1 MHYRVLQTA
10 ISTRPFVPFDVVMSS
25 GSRHR
30 VAHPDNL
37 TILKDS
43 IVIPFYDQLS
53 DSDAGPGDDIV
64 RASYLHIAAL
74 EPVRPRE
81 SASK

>member
-10 ISTRPFVPFDVVMSS
+10 LRTQPFVPFDVVMSS
-25 GSRHR
+25 GSRYR
-30 VAHPDNL
+30 VAHPENL

-43 IVIPFYDQLS
+43 VVIPVYDKPS
-53 DSDAGPGDDIV
+53 NSGDALADDIV

-74 EPVRPRE
+74 EPVTPRK
-81 SASK
+81 ASRK

>member
-10 ISTRPFVPFDVVMSS
+10 RDTRPFVPFDVVMSS
-25 GSRHR
+25 GDRYR
-30 VAHPDNL
+30 VAHPENI

-43 IVIPFYDQLS
+43 VVIPVFDNPA
-53 DSDAGPGDDIV
+53 DIGRTPGDDIV

-74 EPVRPRE
+74 EPARQRKVPR
-81 SASK
+81 K